1 MLGPRSNNT
10 WRNRYIALGLF
21 GLLCWFL
28 LNTRATDSVPY
39 RAWKTTSGLAKYSQ
53 TTGKSIQATRLGQ
66 HPFREPLEDFEKP
79 LDFRIVALIFYGR
92 KEYVQILEC
101 YLQASYA
108 LHLVATWSVKTDKS
122 FSATSQGMVACLMK
136 SSSSC
141 ERTLRT
147 T

>member
-28 LNTRATDSVPY
+28 LNTTATDSVHY
-39 RAWKTTSGLAKYSQ
+39 RAWKTTSGLAKYSK
-53 TTGKSIQATRLGQ
+53 TTGKGMQPARLGQ

-79 LDFRIVALIFYGR
+79 LDFRIVGLVFYGR

-101 YLQASYA
+101 YLQASLT
-108 LHLVATWSVKTDKS
+108 LHPVATCSVSADKS
-122 FSATSQGMVACLMK
+122 FSATS
-136 SSSSC
+136 
-141 ERTLRT
+141 
-147 T
+147 

>member
-21 GLLCWFL
+21 GLICWLL
-28 LNTRATDSVPY
+28 LNTTATDLVPY
-39 RAWKTTSGLAKYSQ
+39 RAWKAASGLAKYSK
-53 TTGKSIQATRLGQ
+53 TTSKSVQAARLGQ

-101 YLQASYA
+101 YLQASLTLHPATTCSA
-108 LHLVATWSVKTDKS
+108 LTDKS
-122 FSATSQGMVACLMK
+122 YSATS
-136 SSSSC
+136 
-141 ERTLRT
+141 
-147 T
+147 